1 MYLEHY
7 GLARLPFQMT
17 PDARFFFESPVHRRA
32 RATVI
37 YGLSKNEGF
46 VVVTGAVGAGKT
58 TLIDH
63 LTASGQLRDAMVAQ
77 INTTQLESQNLLQL
91 IAYALEL
98 PRVADTKAALLR
110 DLKSFLLDTAR
121 RGKRVLVVVDEVQN
135 LSDASLEELRMLS
148 NFQARQDA
156 LLQMLLVGQPEFRH
170 RLASPAC
177 EQIRQRVVA
186 SYHLSPLGAE
196 DVGRYIT
203 HRLQLAGWRGE
214 PIFDNDAVERIASA
228 SGGVPRRINRL
239 CDRLLLYGY
248 LENRTDLDAAA
259 VDAIVADMRGECLE
273 GAAIPPE
280 AGDTSGASM
289 EATAFPGWMNGNG
302 TAYAPPLACEDR
314 AELMQTV
321 DALQRELAEYKRKL
335 GRIVEVVN
343 RRQHGRQSSAKA
355 PPPDSGP
362 GT

>member
-17 PDARFFFESPVHRRA
+17 PDARFFFESPGHKRA

-58 TLIDH
+58 TLIEH
-63 LTASGQLRDAMVAQ
+63 LTASGQLRDAVVAQ

-98 PRVADTKAALLR
+98 PRVAETKAAVLR
-110 DLKSFLLDTAR
+110 DLKAFLLDTAR

-135 LSDASLEELRMLS
+135 LSASSLEELRMLS
-148 NFQARQDA
+148 NFQAQQDA

-186 SYHLSPLGAE
+186 SYHLAPLGPE
-196 DVGRYIT
+196 DVGRYIA
-203 HRLQLAGWRGE
+203 HRLQLAGWRGQS
-214 PIFDNDAVERIASA
+214 IFDDGAIDRIAA
-228 SGGVPRRINRL
+228 ATGGIPRRINRL
-239 CDRLLLYGY
+239 CDRLMLYGY
-248 LENRTDLDAAA
+248 LEGRTELDADA
-259 VDAIVADMRGECLE
+259 VESVIADMRGECLE
-273 GAAIPPE
+273 GAAVLPE
-280 AGDTSGASM
+280 GDEGLGTSSGPIVFS
-289 EATAFPGWMNGNG
+289 GRINGYG
-302 TAYAPPLACEDR
+302 TPQAPPLARQDR
-314 AELMQTV
+314 AELLRTV
-321 DALQRELAEYKRKL
+321 NALQRELAEYKRKL

-343 RRQHGRQSSAKA
+343 RRQRGQQSTAEA
-355 PPPDSGP
+355 PSHDG
-362 GT
+362 GAGA